1 MTSSTIVPPRRAH
14 TKRMAMAASA
24 PVQKMIVAGIT
35 HCGMRVPAM
44 TGPCAG
50 SGNPESTGSLSACSS
65 VIRVE
70 VNQPTPNPRPR
81 DPPAEVRSPP

>member
-1 MTSSTIVPPRRAH
+1 MISSTIVPPSCDH
-14 TKRMAMAASA
+14 MYRMATATSA

-70 VNQPTPNPRPR
+70 VNQPTPNRRPR
-81 DPPAEVRSPP
+81 DPPAGVRSPP